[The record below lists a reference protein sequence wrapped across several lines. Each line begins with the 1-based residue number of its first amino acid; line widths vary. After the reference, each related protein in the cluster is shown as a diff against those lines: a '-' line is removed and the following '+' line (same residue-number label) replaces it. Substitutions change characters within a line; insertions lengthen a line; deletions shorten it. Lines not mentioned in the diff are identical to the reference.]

1 MLKVTDVR
9 QDCSFADTVSRNHF
23 CGEFGVIDLRVGEH
37 TEAKG
42 VCVSLLRDEAVLR
55 DICKAGHGVSTA
67 VHHIDFFST
76 EFRRFDP
83 CCCRCSGAAAACD
96 RQVTLSCSR
105 RSVAFA

>member
-55 DICKAGHGVSTA
+55 DI
-67 VHHIDFFST
+67 
-76 EFRRFDP
+76 
-83 CCCRCSGAAAACD
+83 
-96 RQVTLSCSR
+96 
-105 RSVAFA
+105 